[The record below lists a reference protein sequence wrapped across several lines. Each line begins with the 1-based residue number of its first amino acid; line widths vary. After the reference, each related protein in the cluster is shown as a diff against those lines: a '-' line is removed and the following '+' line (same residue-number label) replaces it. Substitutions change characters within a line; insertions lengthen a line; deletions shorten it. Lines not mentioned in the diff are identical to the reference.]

1 MRGIGVA
8 LLFLG
13 ALLTATGYGAT
24 FLLTEHF
31 RNLGGS
37 EIETGRVL
45 AGAMVGTFVGVPLI
59 GWVGARFG
67 GARLAAIGSVLV
79 AAGYLLLAGITSL
92 SSAIV
97 IAGFMVGCGWGM
109 FYLAAP
115 IAVSERVSDLDRG
128 FWFTRFG
135 AFQMA
140 GIGGGPALALLFV
153 NMFGLSTTSLFRL
166 LALACLCAA
175 ACLWAF
181 ELTTPRP
188 ARTLAAGTR
197 ASKDWVRSIIPL
209 AGTRAIYPIL
219 MVGTGACVFT
229 GMLTFQSSL
238 VRDSGLDASL
248 YFTTYALVVVVARF
262 TLAPAINRADG
273 NRMSVLLLILMS
285 AGVLTYFAIGYGA
298 PVQVV
303 SGILLGL
310 GYGLVYTVIQTQVV
324 NDAPDAH
331 RTGALTWFVMS
342 YFVGIFGFPA
352 IGGWLI
358 VHWGTQAFLAVVLA
372 CALIELALALVR
384 NRSRASNDDAAL
396 TAPRP

>member
-1 MRGIGVA
+1 MRGVGVG
-8 LLFLG
+8 LLFVG

-31 RNLGGS
+31 RSLGGS
-37 EIETGRVL
+37 EIETGKAL

-59 GWVGARFG
+59 GWVSARFG
-67 GARLAAIGSVLV
+67 GARLAAIGAVLV
-79 AAGYLLLAGITSL
+79 AAGYLLLASIASL
-92 SSAIV
+92 SSTIV
-97 IAGFMVGCGWGM
+97 IAGFMIGCGWGM

-115 IAVSERVSDLDRG
+115 MAVSERVSDLDRG

-140 GIGGGPALALLFV
+140 GIGGGPALALFLV
-153 NMFGLSTTSLFRL
+153 DTVGLSTASLFRL
-166 LALACLCAA
+166 LALGCVCAA

-188 ARTLAAGTR
+188 ARPRPGSAGAPKNWV
-197 ASKDWVRSIIPL
+197 ASIVPL
-209 AGTRAIYPIL
+209 ASTRAIYPIL
-219 MVGTGACVFT
+219 MVGLGACVFT

-238 VRDSGLDASL
+238 ARGSGLDAGL
-248 YFTTYALVVVVARF
+248 YFTTYALVVVAARF
-262 TLAPAINRADG
+262 ALAPAINRADG
-273 NRMSVLLLILMS
+273 NRMSVLLLVLMS
-285 AGVLTYFAIGYGA
+285 AGVLVYFAIGYGA

-342 YFVGIFGFPA
+342 YFIGIFGFPA

-358 VHWGTQAFLAVVLA
+358 VHWGTQVFLVLVLA
-372 CALIELALALVR
+372 CALAELALALVR
-384 NRSRASNDDAAL
+384 NRSRASDSVAL
-396 TAPRP
+396 SAPRT